1 MKKYGLFLFISILLF
16 SCEKTIKV
24 SVLNQPPKLVVNAE
38 IENGKPPL
46 VALSSSLNFFS
57 AITPEELT
65 STFIHDAVVTIT
77 ANNKVYPLIEY
88 SFTDTS
94 GFKYYFYTIDTT
106 NIADLLTGSFNT
118 SYLLNIKTPD
128 GKQYSSTTTI
138 PLLTKLCDSLW
149 WEPALNTDD
158 TTLCRMFGKF
168 TDPPGLGNYVRYFT
182 KENDG
187 PYLPGLNSTADD
199 QVVDGITYTFQFDM
213 GWDKN
218 STIKPTGDNYGF
230 AHRGDTVTLKFC
242 NIDKGTFDFWNTW
255 DFAYQSY
262 GNPFSSPIQVTSNIS
277 NDALGV
283 FSGYAAQYKTLIIPK

>member
-1 MKKYGLFLFISILLF
+1 M
-16 SCEKTIKV
+16 
-24 SVLNQPPKLVVNAE
+24 NAE

-46 VALSSSLNFFS
+46 VALSTSLNFFS
-57 AITPEELT
+57 AITPEELS
-65 STFIHDAVVTIT
+65 STFIHNAVVTIT
-77 ANNKVYPLIEY
+77 ANNKVYPLVEY

-94 GFKYYFYTIDTT
+94 GFSYYYYTIDTG
-106 NIADLLTGSFNT
+106 NANNLLLGNFNT
-118 SYLLNIKTPD
+118 SYKLNIQTPD
-128 GKQYSSTTTI
+128 GKEYNSTTTI
-138 PLLTKLCDSLW
+138 PLLAKLCDSLW
-149 WEPALNTDD
+149 WKPAVNTDD

-187 PYLPGLNSTADD
+187 PFLPGLNSTADD

-218 STIKPTGDNYGF
+218 SIEKPTGDNYGF

-277 NDALGV
+277 NGALGV
-283 FSGYAAQYKTLIIPK
+283 FSGYAAQFKTIIIPK

>member
-1 MKKYGLFLFISILLF
+1 MIYSCLSVMLL

-24 SVLNQPPKLVVNAE
+24 EVENQAPKLVVNAE

-46 VALSSSLNFFS
+46 VSLSTSLNFFTT
-57 AITPEELT
+57 ITPEEL
-65 STFIHDAVVTIT
+65 SNTFVHQAKVSIT
-77 ANNKVYPLIEY
+77 VDNTVYPLTEY

-94 GFKYYFYTIDTT
+94 DFKYYYYTIDTT
-106 NIADLLTGSFNT
+106 NGNNLLTGEFGK
-118 SYLLNIKTPD
+118 SYLLQIQTLD
-128 GKQYSSTTTI
+128 GSEYSSTTSI
-138 PLLTKLCDSLW
+138 PFLTKLCDSLW
-149 WEPALNTDD
+149 WEPAVNTDD

-182 KENDG
+182 RENDG
-187 PYLPGLNSTADD
+187 PFLPGLNSTADD

-218 STIKPTGDNYGF
+218 SNEKPTGDHYGF

-262 GNPFSSPIQVTSNIS
+262 GNPFSSPIHVIGNIS
-277 NDALGV
+277 NGALGV
-283 FSGYAAQYKTLIIPK
+283 FSGYAAQYKSIIIPR